1 MSGVK
6 RTVDLHA
13 LKTRDLVIQNSDN
26 TFPPAG
32 GLLVAADDRGRMIVT
47 DNISVD
53 DLQLNNRS
61 LADASG
67 SIAASTL
74 TLTTTGTAI
83 ETAGDIYV
91 NNANIYTSGDQYS
104 TGYVETNTLVLLDL
118 SANNQ
123 RTRLYVESGVDVLSQ
138 KLIWKNDA
146 TGAVININQ
155 CLDNLKVDPEPAYN
169 NIPQLKNNIDPN
181 IHRYIN
187 LLLTLFNQR
196 KIFLALA

>member
-6 RTVDLHA
+6 RTADVHT

-26 TFPPAG
+26 TFPQAG
-32 GLLVAADDRGRMIVT
+32 GLLVAADNRGRMVVT
-47 DNISVD
+47 DNVSINS
-53 DLQLNNRS
+53 LQLNNRS

-74 TLTTTGTAI
+74 TLTAAGTAI

-104 TGYVETNTLVLLDL
+104 TGYVQTGSLILLDL

-123 RTRLYVESGVDVLSQ
+123 RTRLYVESEPSQ
-138 KLIWKNDA
+138 LIWANDA
-146 TGAVININQ
+146 TGAVINIKQ
-155 CLDNLKVDPEPAYN
+155 SLDNLAISPDLLN
-169 NIPQLKNNIDPN
+169 LRQLKSNIDPD
-181 IHRYIN
+181 IYRHIN
-187 LLLTLFNQR
+187 RLFTLFNQR

>member
-6 RTVDLHA
+6 KTVDLHA

-47 DNISVD
+47 DNVSINS
-53 DLQLNNRS
+53 LQLNNRS

-74 TLTTTGTAI
+74 TLTTSGTAI
-83 ETAGDIYV
+83 ETTGDIYV

-104 TGYVETNTLVLLDL
+104 TGYVQTGSLILLDL
-118 SANNQ
+118 SANIQ
-123 RTRLYVESGVDVLSQ
+123 TTRLNVKSGGDATSQ
-138 KLIWKNDA
+138 LIWANDA
-146 TGAVININQ
+146 TGAIINIKQ
-155 CLDNLKVDPEPAYN
+155 CLNNLKVDPDLTN
-169 NIPQLKNNIDPN
+169 LFQLKSNIDPN
-181 IHRYIN
+181 IYRYVN

>member
-104 TGYVETNTLVLLDL
+104 TGYVQTGSLILLDP

-123 RTRLYVESGVDVLSQ
+123 TTRLYVESEPSQ
-138 KLIWKNDA
+138 LIWANDA
-146 TGAVININQ
+146 TGAVINIKQ
-155 CLDNLKVDPEPAYN
+155 SLDNLAISPDLLN
-169 NIPQLKNNIDPN
+169 LRQLKSNIDPD
-181 IHRYIN
+181 IYRHIN
-187 LLLTLFNQR
+187 RLFTLFNQR

>member
-32 GLLVAADDRGRMIVT
+32 GLLVAADDHGRMIVT
-47 DNISVD
+47 DNVSINR
-53 DLQLNNRS
+53 LQLNNRS

-74 TLTTTGTAI
+74 TLTTSGTAI
-83 ETAGDIYV
+83 ETAGDIHV

-104 TGYVETNTLVLLDL
+104 TGYVQTGSLILLDP
-118 SANNQ
+118 SANIQ
-123 RTRLYVESGVDVLSQ
+123 TTRLYVESAPSQ
-138 KLIWKNDA
+138 LIWANDA
-146 TGAVININQ
+146 TGSVINIKQ
-155 CLDNLKVDPEPAYN
+155 SLDNLKVDPDLTNLY
-169 NIPQLKNNIDPN
+169 QLKTNIDPN
-181 IHRYIN
+181 IYRYIN

>member
-53 DLQLNNRS
+53 DLQLNDRS

-74 TLTTTGTAI
+74 TLTTSGTAI
-83 ETAGDIYV
+83 ETTGDIYV

-104 TGYVETNTLVLLDL
+104 TGYVQTGSLILLDL
-118 SANNQ
+118 SANIQ
-123 RTRLYVESGVDVLSQ
+123 TTRLNVKSGADATSQ
-138 KLIWKNDA
+138 LIWANDA
-146 TGAVININQ
+146 TGAIINIKQ
-155 CLDNLKVDPEPAYN
+155 CLNNLKVDPDLTN
-169 NIPQLKNNIDPN
+169 LFQLKSNIDPN
-181 IHRYIN
+181 IYRYVN

>member
-6 RTVDLHA
+6 RTADVHT

-26 TFPPAG
+26 TFPQAG
-32 GLLVAADDRGRMIVT
+32 GLLVAADNRGRMVVT
-47 DNISVD
+47 DNVSINS
-53 DLQLNNRS
+53 LQLNNRS

-74 TLTTTGTAI
+74 MLTTTGTAI
-83 ETAGDIYV
+83 ETAGNIYV

-104 TGYVETNTLVLLDL
+104 TGYVQTDSVILLDL

-123 RTRLYVESGVDVLSQ
+123 TTRLYVESEPSQ
-138 KLIWKNDA
+138 LIWANDA
-146 TGAVININQ
+146 TGSVINIKQ
-155 CLDNLKVDPEPAYN
+155 SLDNLAISPDLLN
-169 NIPQLKNNIDPN
+169 LRQLKSNIDPD
-181 IHRYIN
+181 IYRHIN
-187 LLLTLFNQR
+187 RLFTLFNQR